1 MTIANNV
8 LELIGNTPLIKL
20 NHLIDNNKHS
30 NNDNNNNN
38 KNKDD
43 ENKDRSNEN
52 KENNIP
58 TINDN
63 NLPTIN
69 IFAKLEFNNPGGSV
83 KDRTALFMIRDA
95 EAAGRLKQGYT
106 IIEPT
111 AGNTGIGLALI
122 ASQLGYKV
130 IFTVPERFSI
140 EKQQLMK
147 ALGAQI
153 INTPTEFGM
162 EGAIEKANQIHRLM
176 PESFI
181 PQQFSNPS
189 NARAHYETTGKEI
202 FEQLEGKI
210 DFFIAGVGT
219 GGTFS
224 GVAKFLKEKL
234 PNIKT
239 YVVEPQGS
247 IIAGKPAGKHRTE
260 GIGVDNLATSKN
272 LDQEL
277 IDEVFTI
284 DDKSVH
290 DMIKL
295 LGSKEGLLVGSS
307 SAAAAV
313 AAKMVAERILEN
325 IDARDNDNNRDNYN
339 NNQHKDNSLKNRNN
353 PKEIKK
359 EVNIVTIF
367 PDRVDRYL
375 SKNILGEFEDWRY

>member
-1 MTIANNV
+1 MKKIANNV
-8 LELIGNTPLIKL
+8 LDLIGNTPLIRL
-20 NHLIDNNKHS
+20 NNLIDADKQQKDNATTDKNNPS
-30 NNDNNNNN
+30 NNNNN
-38 KNKDD
+38 TDN
-43 ENKDRSNEN
+43 
-52 KENNIP
+52 NNIR
-58 TINDN
+58 
-63 NLPTIN
+63 IN

-95 EAAGRLKQGYT
+95 EKAGKLMQGYT

-111 AGNTGIGLALI
+111 AGNTGIGLAVV

-189 NARAHYETTGKEI
+189 NARAHYETTGREI
-202 FEQLEGKI
+202 FEQLDGKI
-210 DFFIAGVGT
+210 DYFISGVGT
-219 GGTFS
+219 GGKFS
-224 GVAKFLKEKL
+224 GAAKFLKEKL
-234 PNIKT
+234 PYVKT

-247 IIAGKPAGKHRTE
+247 IIAGKPAGKHKTE

-272 LDQEL
+272 LVQEL

-284 DDKSVH
+284 GDKDVH

-313 AAKMVAERILEN
+313 AAKMVAERELEQQTKTG
-325 IDARDNDNNRDNYN
+325 IS
-339 NNQHKDNSLKNRNN
+339 KT
-353 PKEIKK
+353 I
-359 EVNIVTIF
+359 NIVTIF

-375 SKNILGEFEDWRY
+375 SKNILGEFEVWKY

>member
-1 MTIANNV
+1 MIANNI
-8 LELIGNTPLIKL
+8 LDLIGNTPLIRL
-20 NHLIDNNKHS
+20 NHLIDESKLQNKNNKEG
-30 NNDNNNNN
+30 NNINSNNN
-38 KNKDD
+38 KN
-43 ENKDRSNEN
+43 NTNN
-52 KENNIP
+52 NNIS
-58 TINDN
+58 
-63 NLPTIN
+63 IN

-95 EAAGRLKQGYT
+95 EQAGRLKPGYT

-111 AGNTGIGLALI
+111 AGNTGIGLAVV

-153 INTPTEFGM
+153 INTPAEFGM

-176 PESFI
+176 PKSFI

-189 NARAHYETTGKEI
+189 NARAHYETTGREI
-202 FEQLEGKI
+202 FEELDGKV
-210 DFFIAGVGT
+210 DYFISGVGT

-224 GVAKFLKEKL
+224 GAAKFLKERL
-234 PNIKT
+234 PAVKT

-247 IIAGKPAGKHRTE
+247 IIAGKPAGKHKIE
-260 GIGVDNLATSKN
+260 GIGVDNLDTSKN
-272 LDQEL
+272 LAQEL

-290 DMIKL
+290 DMIKH
-295 LGSKEGLLVGSS
+295 LGAKEGLLVGSS

-313 AAKMVAERILEN
+313 AAKMVAEKIIANASRE
-325 IDARDNDNNRDNYN
+325 DNNNKTNQN
-339 NNQHKDNSLKNRNN
+339 NSKT
-353 PKEIKK
+353 I
-359 EVNIVTIF
+359 NIVTIF

-375 SKNILGEFEDWRY
+375 SKNILGEFDEWKY

>member
-1 MTIANNV
+1 MFANNV
-8 LELIGNTPLIKL
+8 LDLIGNTPLIRL
-20 NHLIDNNKHS
+20 NHLIDANKHPEDNANTS
-30 NNDNNNNN
+30 SNNNNN
-38 KNKDD
+38 TN
-43 ENKDRSNEN
+43 N
-52 KENNIP
+52 NNIR
-58 TINDN
+58 
-63 NLPTIN
+63 IN

-95 EAAGRLKQGYT
+95 EQAGKLETGYT

-111 AGNTGIGLALI
+111 AGNTGIGLAVV

-181 PQQFSNPS
+181 PLQFSNPS

-202 FEQLEGKI
+202 FEQLDGKI
-210 DFFIAGVGT
+210 DYFIAGVGT

-224 GVAKFLKEKL
+224 GAAKFLKEKL
-234 PNIKT
+234 PNVKT
-239 YVVEPQGS
+239 YVVEPEGS
-247 IIAGKPAGKHRTE
+247 IIAGKPAGKHKTE

-272 LDQEL
+272 LVQEL

-313 AAKMVAERILEN
+313 AAKKVAERIIENEN
-325 IDARDNDNNRDNYN
+325 IVNENNAKNE
-339 NNQHKDNSLKNRNN
+339 KDN
-353 PKEIKK
+353 PKTI
-359 EVNIVTIF
+359 NIVTIF

-375 SKNILGEFEDWRY
+375 SKNILGGFEEWKY

>member
-1 MTIANNV
+1 MDKIANNV
-8 LELIGNTPLIKL
+8 LELIGNTPLIRL
-20 NHLIDNNKHS
+20 NHLIDSTKHP
-30 NNDNNNNN
+30 N
-38 KNKDD
+38 
-43 ENKDRSNEN
+43 
-52 KENNIP
+52 
-58 TINDN
+58 
-63 NLPTIN
+63 IN

-95 EAAGRLKQGYT
+95 EKAGKLQQGYT

-111 AGNTGIGLALI
+111 AGNTGIGLAVV

-153 INTPTEFGM
+153 INTPTEIGM
-162 EGAIEKANQIHRLM
+162 EGAIEKAQQIHRLM

-189 NARAHYETTGKEI
+189 NARAHYETTGREI
-202 FEQLEGKI
+202 FEQLDGKI
-210 DFFIAGVGT
+210 DYFIAGVGT

-224 GVAKFLKEKL
+224 GAAKFLKERL
-234 PNIKT
+234 PNVKT

-247 IIAGKPAGKHRTE
+247 IIAGKPAGRHKIE

-272 LDQEL
+272 LALEL

-284 DDKSVH
+284 GDKDVH
-290 DMIKL
+290 EMIKL

-313 AAKMVAERILEN
+313 AAKMVAERIIESN
-325 IDARDNDNNRDNYN
+325 GIN
-339 NNQHKDNSLKNRNN
+339 NNNSENKNNNAKNKDNN
-353 PKEIKK
+353 PKTI
-359 EVNIVTIF
+359 NIVTIF

-375 SKNILGEFEDWRY
+375 SKNILGEFEEWKY

>member
-1 MTIANNV
+1 MVANNV
-8 LELIGNTPLIKL
+8 IELIGNTPLLRL
-20 NHLIDNNKHS
+20 NHLIDSSKYPN
-30 NNDNNNNN
+30 
-38 KNKDD
+38 
-43 ENKDRSNEN
+43 
-52 KENNIP
+52 
-58 TINDN
+58 
-63 NLPTIN
+63 IN
-69 IFAKLEFNNPGGSV
+69 IYAKLEFNNPGGSV

-95 EAAGRLKQGYT
+95 EKAGRLKHGYT

-111 AGNTGIGLALI
+111 AGNTGIGLAVV

-153 INTPTEFGM
+153 INTPTELGM
-162 EGAIEKANQIHRLM
+162 EGAIEKADQIHRLM

-181 PQQFSNPS
+181 PQQFSNLS

-202 FEQLEGKI
+202 FEELDGKI
-210 DFFIAGVGT
+210 DYFIAGVGT

-224 GVAKFLKEKL
+224 GAAKFLKEKL
-234 PNIKT
+234 ANVKT
-239 YVVEPQGS
+239 FVVEPQGS
-247 IIAGKPAGKHRTE
+247 IIAGKPAGRHRTE

-272 LDQEL
+272 LIQEL

-290 DMIKL
+290 EMIRH
-295 LGSKEGLLVGSS
+295 LGAKEGLLVGSS

-313 AAKMVAERILEN
+313 AAKIVAERVIAD
-325 IDARDNDNNRDNYN
+325 ISSTNNTAAN
-339 NNQHKDNSLKNRNN
+339 NSKT
-353 PKEIKK
+353 I
-359 EVNIVTIF
+359 NIVTIF

-375 SKNILGEFEDWRY
+375 SKNILGEFEEWKY